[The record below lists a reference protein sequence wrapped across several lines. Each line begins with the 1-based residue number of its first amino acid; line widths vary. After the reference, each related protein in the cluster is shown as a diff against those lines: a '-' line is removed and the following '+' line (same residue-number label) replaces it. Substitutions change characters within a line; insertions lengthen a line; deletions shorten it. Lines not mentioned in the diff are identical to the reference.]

1 MGGYQNEYNGGGMI
15 RVETKQDESGAYYAL
30 AYDGDT
36 CLFKTAPFETEAA
49 ARKEAA
55 EKLEESDL
63 FF

>member
-1 MGGYQNEYNGGGMI
+1 MI
-15 RVETKQDESGAYYAL
+15 RMEARQDESGAWYAL

-36 CLFKTAPFETEAA
+36 CLFKTAPFETEAE
-49 ARKEAA
+49 ARKEAT

>member
-1 MGGYQNEYNGGGMI
+1 MI
-15 RVETKQDESGAYYAL
+15 RIETKQDESGAWYAL

-36 CLFKTAPFETEAA
+36 CLFKTVLFKTEIE

-55 EKLEESDL
+55 EKISESDL